1 MKKIRSSITLFT
13 TKRNVSAPYQPRI
26 DFVSSTYQ
34 VRINHVSSF
43 VLPSLRNTRMIRKQ
57 YENDTKANE

>member
-43 VLPSLRNTRMIRKQ
+43 VLPSFYLRSTFASQ
-57 YENDTKANE
+57 YENDT

>member
-43 VLPSLRNTRMIRKQ
+43 VLPSFYLRFAIR
-57 YENDTKANE
+57 E

>member
-1 MKKIRSSITLFT
+1 MNRSYITLFT
-13 TKRNVSAPYQPRI
+13 T
-26 DFVSSTYQ
+26 
-34 VRINHVSSF
+34 F